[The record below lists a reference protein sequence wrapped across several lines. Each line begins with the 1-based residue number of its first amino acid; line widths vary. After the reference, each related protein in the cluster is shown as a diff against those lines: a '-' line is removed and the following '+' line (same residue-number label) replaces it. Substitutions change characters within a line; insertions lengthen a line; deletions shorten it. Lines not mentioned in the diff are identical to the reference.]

1 MLSYHD
7 NYIRNICVY
16 IYIIYI
22 YNIYII
28 CIYIYIRIYI
38 YIYILYTDTHTYIYT
53 SVGIHGIPVIS
64 YYDNIMI
71 IAHLAVGSRT
81 SPGDS
86 GLSHLPGADMSPA
99 FFLKILWMEEILHQ
113 LIGGLSHYL

>member
-1 MLSYHD
+1 M
-7 NYIRNICVY
+7 
-16 IYIIYI
+16 
-22 YNIYII
+22 
-28 CIYIYIRIYI
+28 YI
-38 YIYILYTDTHTYIYT
+38 YIYVYIYYTQIHTHIYIYT